1 MNTLAD
7 FRYNDVQQYNKRLEQ
22 LEGLVDETSFREV
35 LELLVNVAG
44 EKAEH
49 LRVNWQSEDDAK
61 VYDKVE
67 ETLIPTMLKLQKM
80 RV

>member
-7 FRYNDVQQYNKRLEQ
+7 FRDNDVQQYNRRLEQ

-35 LELLVNVAG
+35 LELLANVAG